1 MQLDPIRDLLTAIDA
16 LPEPDRARFRSRV
29 DEAIA
34 RPATG
39 TRAALGLI
47 ALDLAGVYREALRP
61 DGVADHVIV
70 LPDLQ
75 PADHRSAAGRS
86 DDREATAVAVSA

>member
-1 MQLDPIRDLLTAIDA
+1 MHLDSIQDLLTAIDA
-16 LPEPDRARFRSRV
+16 LAEPDRAWFRKRV

-34 RPATG
+34 RPAAG

-61 DGVADHVIV
+61 DGVANHVIV
-70 LPDLQ
+70 LPDLH
-75 PADHRSAAGRS
+75 PADLRTTGPETAPVAASA
-86 DDREATAVAVSA
+86 

>member
-1 MQLDPIRDLLTAIDA
+1 MRLDTIRDLLTAIDA
-16 LPEPDRARFRSRV
+16 LPEPDRGDFRTRV
-29 DEAIA
+29 DDALA
-34 RPATG
+34 RPAAG
-39 TRAALGLI
+39 TRAALGLL

-75 PADHRSAAGRS
+75 PAGPHRAPVAASA
-86 DDREATAVAVSA
+86 

>member
-1 MQLDPIRDLLTAIDA
+1 MQLDTIRDLLTAIDA
-16 LPEPDRARFRSRV
+16 LPEPDRARFRARLDDAV
-29 DEAIA
+29 A
-34 RPATG
+34 RPAAR

-75 PADHRSAAGRS
+75 PTGMDVAPVAASA
-86 DDREATAVAVSA
+86 